1 MSPQKGPNVGQVMG
15 YAKISMNIRLELKD
29 SYYPP
34 TYSHFVCQIEFIVDL
49 LVDIDPKTYIT
60 TFTPALDLDVQINNI
75 KVTDLEYSYYT
86 FMLTLVLL
94 NPDIPS
100 FCKQCRS
107 RSVGF

>member
-49 LVDIDPKTYIT
+49 LVDIDPKTYIIQ
-60 TFTPALDLDVQINNI
+60 PSSLP
-75 KVTDLEYSYYT
+75 
-86 FMLTLVLL
+86 LTLM
-94 NPDIPS
+94 
-100 FCKQCRS
+100 S
-107 RSVGF
+107 RSITSRS